1 MFRRTIACWVSKE
14 QYKWLKDNNLS
25 ATILFREALVRAGC
39 PFEFIPDNR
48 GRKPLVVT
56 GKV

>member
-1 MFRRTIACWVSKE
+1 MFRKVIACWVSKE

-39 PFEFIPDNR
+39 PFEFLPDNR
-48 GRKPLVVT
+48 GRKPL
-56 GKV
+56 KVRTK